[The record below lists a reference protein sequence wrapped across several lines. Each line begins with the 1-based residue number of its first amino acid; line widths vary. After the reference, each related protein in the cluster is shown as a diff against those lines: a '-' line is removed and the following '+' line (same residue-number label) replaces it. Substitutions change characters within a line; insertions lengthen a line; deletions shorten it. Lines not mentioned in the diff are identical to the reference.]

1 MAATS
6 CKRRDD
12 KRRALHRVV
21 RCAMQPQLELL
32 IEADLMASQ
41 IMERLRKELL
51 GLSEAE
57 RAELARDLV
66 KSLDGPADISAA
78 TDWDVEIVRRI
89 EQIDAGTA
97 KTVDRDEF
105 RRRLRERTGRA

>member
-1 MAATS
+1 
-6 CKRRDD
+6 
-12 KRRALHRVV
+12 
-21 RCAMQPQLELL
+21 
-32 IEADLMASQ
+32 MASQ
-41 IMERLRKELL
+41 IMERLRKEAL

-66 KSLDGPADISAA
+66 KSLDGPADMTAVK
-78 TDWDVEIVRRI
+78 DWDSEIVRRI

-105 RRRLRERTGRA
+105 SRRLKERTGRA